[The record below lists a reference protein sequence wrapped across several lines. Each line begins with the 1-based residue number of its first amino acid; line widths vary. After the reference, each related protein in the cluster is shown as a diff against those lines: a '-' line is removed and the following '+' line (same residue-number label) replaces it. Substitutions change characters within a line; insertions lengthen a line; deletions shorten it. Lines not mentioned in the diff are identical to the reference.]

1 MDRHFSMEKW
11 PSGYVFTSK
20 CRSRLYGSFLK
31 LLNAVRWLP
40 IIYAVRHYLSNILWW
55 SVMGFVAIEIL
66 NNIYVTQER
75 LIMLRGYGLQLEAL
89 TLTGRKSIRTIPIC
103 EIDQLLINEAIL
115 MNEVIFYMVI
125 SLKNSDELV
134 LSFNLDMESLRLTQN
149 AIPRLEALKTI
160 YRTFNRV
167 FPSHSRD
174 MDSKPVEGN
183 LVKEAN

>member
-1 MDRHFSMEKW
+1 
-11 PSGYVFTSK
+11 
-20 CRSRLYGSFLK
+20 
-31 LLNAVRWLP
+31 
-40 IIYAVRHYLSNILWW
+40 
-55 SVMGFVAIEIL
+55 MGFVAVEIL

-134 LSFNLDMESLRLTQN
+134 LSFNN

-174 MDSKPVEGN
+174 MDSNLVEGN